1 MFSIQY
7 QEETQTL
14 NISGQFDHSKVRE
27 SKEVLEKIE
36 NSLTI
41 NMAGLD
47 FICSGGIGLL
57 VMTYSRLKKNGMN
70 LYLTNL
76 NEHIANV
83 FKVSNLDKIFT
94 IK

>member
-7 QEETQTL
+7 QEDSKIV
-14 NISGQFDHSKVRE
+14 NISGQFDHSRVRE
-27 SKEVLEKIE
+27 SKEILEKIE

-41 NMAGLD
+41 NMTGLD
-47 FICSGGIGLL
+47 FICSGGIGIL
-57 VMTYSRLKKNGMN
+57 VMTYSRLKKNGMD

-83 FKVSNLDKIFT
+83 FKVSNLDSIFT

>member
-7 QEETQTL
+7 QEETQIL
-14 NISGQFDHSKVRE
+14 IISGQFDHSRVRE
-27 SKEVLEKIE
+27 SKEVLEKIK

-57 VMTYSRLKKNGMN
+57 VMTFSRLKKNGMN

-76 NEHIANV
+76 NEHIENV
-83 FKVSNLDKIFT
+83 FKISNLDKIFT